1 MSKYFTQSQQFKRIK
16 NEQQSSI
23 SSSSVGGTIPVKMAG
38 KVVHYQ
44 SAAGGSSNNITPEVA
59 ANKLPERM
67 SPPTLSNKLSTH
79 LLDHG
84 YGATPQPQFV
94 REPAAGSGK
103 AAAGKS
109 TEYITNYYKVNKM
122 VRWSVII
129 MVLKQ
134 NIDHWV
140 GCDCRQ

>member
-23 SSSSVGGTIPVKMAG
+23 STSGGVAGTMPVKMAG
-38 KVVHYQ
+38 KPVHYQ
-44 SAAGGSSNNITPEVA
+44 TAASGSANNITPEVA

-109 TEYITNYYKVNKM
+109 SEYITNYYKVNTK
-122 VRWSVII
+122 SCCG
-129 MVLKQ
+129 LF
-134 NIDHWV
+134 
-140 GCDCRQ
+140 